1 MELSTEQLQAYWR
14 DGYVFV
20 PALFTAE
27 EIGVARA
34 EVEALV
40 APGGRGVIPEADGKT
55 TRSVLNPHLFNA
67 PFDRLCRHEKV
78 IGPVMQIVESPVY
91 YFQSILN
98 VKRAFEGQQ
107 WQWHQDYET
116 YKVDDL
122 MAEPRAVNVM
132 IFIDEVN
139 EFNGPFMMV
148 PGSQGHIVAETPV
161 VDASVT
167 PYPHGRY
174 PSLDVMKPVVAE
186 KGITAPKGPPGSV
199 VFMSLLTVHGS
210 GGNMSPWHRSI
221 LSLTLN
227 SVENLATGTVRGD
240 SVCHDYTAIEPLPTS
255 ALLEAAGA

>member
-227 SVENLATGTVRGD
+227 SVENLATGTVVGD

>member
-1 MELSTEQLQAYWR
+1 MELSNEELEAYRR

-20 PALFTAE
+20 PELFSAE
-27 EIGVARA
+27 EIAVVRA
-34 EVEALV
+34 DVEKLV
-40 APGGRGVIPEADGKT
+40 TPGGQGVIYEADGKT
-55 TRSVLNPHLFNA
+55 VRSVLNPHLFNP

-98 VKRAFEGQQ
+98 VKRAFDGQQ

-132 IFIDEVN
+132 IFVDEVT

-148 PGSQGHIVAETPV
+148 PGSQDHVVAATPE

-167 PYPHGRY
+167 TYPPGRY
-174 PSLDVMKPVVAE
+174 PSLDVMKPVVAAN
-186 KGITAPKGPPGSV
+186 GIVAPKGPPGSA

-210 GGNMSPWHRSI
+210 GPNMSPWHRSI

-240 SVCHDYTAIEPLPTS
+240 SICHDYTAIEPLPTR
-255 ALLEAAGA
+255 ALLEAARA